1 MHLERNL
8 FKRGSAASTR
18 IDLAAPNSFPE
29 IHQGGGG
36 LDRGQIEDKDGTE
49 EIMNRCF
56 ATVFGLAALMPH
68 SQAFADYPDRSVRL
82 VVPYTP
88 GGTVD
93 ILARSLAER
102 MTKAWNQPVVIE
114 NRPGAGG
121 SIGAEAVAKAVP
133 DGYTLFI
140 STSSPLT
147 INVWLQ
153 KNLRYDPLRDFTPI
167 TAAGEN
173 SLVLVTNPSVP
184 ATNIRQLIDYV
195 KTKPVGE
202 LSAGTSGQGT
212 TAHLSL
218 AQFNK
223 LAGVEVTHV
232 PYRGG
237 VPSLTAAVANEVP
250 MTFSDIVPAMPLV
263 RGDKLRALA
272 TTGPRRA
279 GIAPD
284 IPTMIEA
291 GLPGFDIVTWI
302 GLVAPNGTPRN
313 IVFKIYSE
321 VAGAVKDP
329 AFRERM
335 IGMGIDPLSMPPDE
349 FSEFLRKEVPRW
361 KGIVDGAGL
370 QPE

>member
-1 MHLERNL
+1 V
-8 FKRGSAASTR
+8 
-18 IDLAAPNSFPE
+18 
-29 IHQGGGG
+29 
-36 LDRGQIEDKDGTE
+36 
-49 EIMNRCF
+49 F
-56 ATVFGLAALMPH
+56 ACAALMPD
-68 SQAFADYPDRSVRL
+68 SRAFADYPDRSVRII
-82 VVPYTP
+82 VPYTP

-93 ILARSLAER
+93 ILARALAER
-102 MTKAWNQPVVIE
+102 MTQAWKEPVVIE

-121 SIGAEAVAKAVP
+121 SIGAEGVAKAPP

-153 KNLRYDPLRDFTPI
+153 KNLRYDPLRDFAPI
-167 TAAGEN
+167 TVAGEN
-173 SLVLVTNPSVP
+173 SLVLVTNPSLPVKS
-184 ATNIRQLIDYV
+184 IRELIAYV
-195 KTKPVGE
+195 KAKPPGE
-202 LSAGTSGQGT
+202 VSAGTSGQGT

-223 LAGVEVTHV
+223 LAGVEITHV

-237 VPSLTAAVANEVP
+237 VPSLTAAVADEVP

-279 GIAPD
+279 GIAPEL
-284 IPTMIEA
+284 PTMIEA

-302 GLVAPNGTPRN
+302 GLVAPAGTPRD
-313 IVFKIYSE
+313 IVLKIHGE
-321 VAGAVKDP
+321 VARALEDRP
-329 AFRERM
+329 FRDRM
-335 IGMGIDPLSMPPDE
+335 IAMGIDPLSMPPDE
-349 FSEFLRKEVPRW
+349 FATFLRKEVPRW
-361 KGIVDGAGL
+361 KGIVEGAGL